1 MKVSDKLM
9 KYIVEITETLQ
20 KQLIV
25 ELDERNLDNAY
36 DTIREAYRSAED
48 DQFILNEDDL
58 VSQEIVIKEADED
71 SAADVSLQDVRT

>member
-1 MKVSDKLM
+1 M

-25 ELDERNLDNAY
+25 EIDERDLDNAY
-36 DTIREAYRSAED
+36 DAIREAYRSSED

-71 SAADVSLQDVRT
+71 SAADVTL

>member
-71 SAADVSLQDVRT
+71 SAADVSL

>member
-1 MKVSDKLM
+1 M

-25 ELDERNLDNAY
+25 EIDERDLDNAY

-71 SAADVSLQDVRT
+71 SAADITL

>member
-1 MKVSDKLM
+1 M

-25 ELDERNLDNAY
+25 EIDERNLDNAY

-71 SAADVSLQDVRT
+71 SAADVSL

>member
-1 MKVSDKLM
+1 M

-20 KQLIV
+20 KQLVV
-25 ELDERNLDNAY
+25 EIDERNLDNAY

-48 DQFILNEDDL
+48 DQFVLNEDDL

-71 SAADVSLQDVRT
+71 SAADITL

>member
-1 MKVSDKLM
+1 M

-48 DQFILNEDDL
+48 DQFVLNEDDL

-71 SAADVSLQDVRT
+71 SAADITL

>member
-1 MKVSDKLM
+1 M

-25 ELDERNLDNAY
+25 EIDERNLDNAY

-58 VSQEIVIKEADED
+58 ISQEIVIKEADED
-71 SAADVSLQDVRT
+71 SAADITL

>member
-25 ELDERNLDNAY
+25 EIDERNLDNAY

-58 VSQEIVIKEADED
+58 VSQEIVIKKADED
-71 SAADVSLQDVRT
+71 SAADVSL